1 MKKKLIS
8 SVLAC
13 AFCLAALPVGAMAA
27 EADYASFEEGLAE
40 KAPILY
46 ISDKADWDAFVT
58 NSAQVSADQRVQL
71 TASLDL
77 EGASYQAIQF
87 EGDFDGGNN
96 TISNAKFT
104 ANGKYAG
111 MFSELG
117 ATQKIA
123 NLNLDNISATGS
135 VLSSYVGVLAGWV
148 YGVNETPR
156 ENCLIQNV
164 HVTNSS
170 VSGYTSG
177 GLVGYSFASMI
188 RYCSVEDTTVSG
200 LANGGGIVGLTYGDI
215 VSCYTNNVAP
225 SGLQTRGRGGI
236 AGKLL
241 ESGSITDCWY
251 TYEAIYGEEQLPG
264 EVDGNFYLNK
274 ESDVKVQYLGARD
287 WAATQSGWTVTLQDD
302 AVVISY
308 AIDTTYEFV

>member
-40 KAPILY
+40 KDPILY
-46 ISDKADWDAFVT
+46 ISDKADWDAFVVK
-58 NSAQVSADQRVQL
+58 SAQVSADQRVQL
-71 TASLDL
+71 TTNLNL

-96 TISNAKFT
+96 TISNATFT
-104 ANGKYAG
+104 PNGENCG
-111 MFSELG
+111 MFAKISVD
-117 ATQKIA
+117 QKIA
-123 NLNLDNISATGS
+123 NLTLENISAKGN
-135 VLSSYVGVLAGWV
+135 VLTTTYSGVLAGQV
-148 YGVNETPR
+148 YGGDGHRATTLV
-156 ENCLIQNV
+156 QNV
-164 HVTNSS
+164 HVIGGSATGRTAAG
-170 VSGYTSG
+170 VVGYTF
-177 GLVGYSFASMI
+177 LNTM
-188 RYCSVEDTTVSG
+188 RYCSADGVSVTG
-200 LANGGGIVGLTYGDI
+200 LANAGGITGLTYGDI
-215 VSCYTNNVAP
+215 ISCYTDNLSLTA
-225 SGLQTRGRGGI
+225 LQARGRGGI
-236 AGKLL
+236 TGKLL
-241 ESGSITDCWY
+241 ESGSIVNCWY

-287 WAATQSGWTVTLQDD
+287 WAATQSGWTVTLEDD